1 MAQDD
6 TAAREADQLKAQLN
20 EQKEALKRKEKE
32 FRDAEAALRRGISRL
47 TFAIGGLDERLDRLL
62 AQLRDGIRES
72 FTTDAILG
80 IVDDIAD
87 LVKDL
92 DDQNKSAGAS
102 AGTAASLAIR
112 LLAQLEFPDVLRR
125 KVRKLASRYEHAEAD
140 ATLDAELIDL
150 LRAAIGAGD
159 SPAAT
164 GGGLLDR
171 LLSAFSG
178 TPEIPGRDE
187 TTQASERSG
196 PAPRQDH
203 ARQLLL
209 SLMDRIHVP
218 ETDSYTVK
226 TLIARLSA
234 STDSAEFDEIV
245 AQYAE
250 VANASLRTPSAAAV
264 SPQASAAPR
273 IEEVFI
279 QLIEELAVPAEFV
292 GEANRIKDELAR
304 DGGLIDFTDAFKSI
318 VNLVTAMRR
327 TLVQEKLELQEFL
340 QQLTVRLHELDQHLG
355 GTQSQQQSWA
365 EEGRK
370 LEAAVQNQV
379 KDIKS
384 SVHVAADLDQLKSVI
399 NNRLDVLQQ
408 HLDEYQSNEVRRQE
422 TLASELAK
430 VKTRL
435 VSVESEADQ
444 LRTRLKDKH
453 QQAIIDPLTGV
464 HNRLA
469 YDERVGAEVA
479 RWKRYGNPLAIVV
492 LDVDH
497 FKRINDHYGH
507 KAGDKALKLIAQVL
521 TDNLRETDFLA
532 RYGGEEFAVLV
543 TETAEDAVAGVTEKL
558 RKAVEECKFHYAGK
572 DVQIT
577 ISGGYTV
584 FRENDTA
591 ESAFT
596 RADGAL
602 YRAKER
608 GRNQICPA

>member
-1 MAQDD
+1 MAQDEP
-6 TAAREADQLKAQLN
+6 AAREVEHCRAQLA
-20 EQKEALKRKEKE
+20 EQKEALKKKEKDWQDSE
-32 FRDAEAALRRGISRL
+32 NALRRGISRL
-47 TFAIGGLDERLDRLL
+47 TFAIGGIDADLDKLL
-62 AQLRDGIRES
+62 ARLRDSIRENHK
-72 FTTDAILG
+72 TEAIVG
-80 IVDDIAD
+80 VINDIAD
-87 LVKDL
+87 FVKHL
-92 DDQNKSAGAS
+92 DDQNRANGKSAKAS
-102 AGTAASLAIR
+102 DTLATR
-112 LLAQLEFPDVLRR
+112 LLQQLEFPESLVRR
-125 KVRKLASRYEHAEAD
+125 ARKLAHRFEQTDDSGALEP
-140 ATLDAELIDL
+140 ELIEL
-150 LRAAIGAGD
+150 LRGAIGSGETAPASNAG
-159 SPAAT
+159 
-164 GGGLLDR
+164 LFDR
-171 LLSAFSG
+171 LMSAFSRPPEA
-178 TPEIPGRDE
+178 TPRIDRRD
-187 TTQASERSG
+187 SEAHGAQS
-196 PAPRQDH
+196 PPLDH
-203 ARQLLL
+203 AKQLLL
-209 SLMDRIHVP
+209 SLMHRIQVS
-218 ETDSYTVK
+218 EADALTVK
-226 TLIARLSA
+226 TLIARLSSSA
-234 STDSAEFDEIV
+234 DSNEFDDIV

-250 VANASLRTPSAAAV
+250 VANAAQRGPAQ
-264 SPQASAAPR
+264 SPQSSTVPR

-279 QLIEELAVPAEFV
+279 QLVEELAVPAEFV

-304 DGGLIDFTDAFKSI
+304 DGGVTDFTDAFKSI
-318 VNLVTAMRR
+318 VSLVTAMRR

-340 QQLTVRLHELDQHLG
+340 QQLTVRLQELDLHLG
-355 GTQSQQQSWA
+355 GTQSQQKTWA
-365 EEGRK
+365 EDGRK

-384 SVHVAADLDQLKSVI
+384 SVDVASDLDQLKNVI
-399 NNRLDVLQQ
+399 SNRLDVLQQ

-422 TLASELAK
+422 SLAAELAN

-453 QQAIIDPLTGV
+453 QQAIIDPLTGT

-521 TDNLRETDFLA
+521 GENLRETDFLA
-532 RYGGEEFAVLV
+532 RYGGEEFVVLV
-543 TETAEDAVAGVTEKL
+543 TQTAEDGVAGVTEKL

-572 DVQIT
+572 DVPIT
-577 ISGGYTV
+577 ISGGYAMFREGDSAETV
-584 FRENDTA
+584 FN
-591 ESAFT
+591 